1 MWAGVDPKTNKP
13 WKADWIKKS
22 EVSAPAIAEWE
33 ESKRAKG
40 SRNGIKLKGIQLVVQ
55 NHSSGS
61 SSDYQPTQS
70 AAGPIA
76 DSSPV
81 LPLHRSRR
89 KRWKSA
95 PEDEDE
101 IEDSLEYRSLRAS
114 PRARLGISESP
125 FVEFSQ
131 KSASFDRTEYL
142 EYSDLPSS
150 QPASHDPSCGQG
162 GFSPPLY
169 SQPKRLFRLA
179 TLHFDIDE
187 EVPDSQPSF
196 PSSAYI
202 STVEGS
208 ADLSGSTV
216 EGGVDKVNE
225 GDDGVEDNNT
235 LLAAGAQPRSPWNR
249 QDDRYGDTFTD
260 FLGPLL
266 QGHPARV
273 QVTESGRP
281 RSKLETVS
289 TQDEGWPRNFASQPA
304 ELDRSIESSLLH
316 PPSRSPFPYTG
327 LGDEDLPHLSLSDSA
342 MADQQSFRSPPPHAG
357 SQTPS
362 STGKLSLRERLAQ
375 ARLGFNDAVSA
386 FRANPSRTEALPG
399 RESPSPALSARPPP
413 ITPQYGPLSRPTG
426 QQASMTPST
435 DVEAE
440 GQKFRT
446 SPPLGKIPQPQSTPS
461 LPSMVQSSTN
471 AHPPPNPSTPQF
483 ESANFASQLQVS
495 LSRLPGGD
503 HEYAPSKAALT
514 QINSYSSLPT
524 SPKLGPGEH
533 VVVVGMSTGQKEAY
547 LQNINN
553 TSRSIQ
559 DYCSGESQDD
569 EQLQKDISGLLR
581 TAGQIAT
588 HLDLATN
595 QPLDWEQLDVGY
607 ALLHPKFEFLMA
619 FFDAIR
625 YQSLSIAILAEP
637 GKTLD
642 ILELFLKGIKIRCRR
657 ADGFITVSQDEIDG
671 SVNVLLCSTGPKGA
685 RVLGSYASLVI
696 GLDSTFN
703 VEDEQVEKFR
713 IHPLNVGRLSPV
725 LRLVAVN
732 TIEHVMLFLPPQIKH
747 YSPLVMSYV
756 AILRH
761 QAGSLPA
768 ECADEVKE
776 SSKNIAKIIIEMSEN
791 DVETKLVTPD
801 IPALP
806 IYETASQSST
816 IQPSAAAPQAPIP
829 DEFSKVALEQEAP
842 KTVSRTSST
851 CGLPPA
857 PHIGDKRRWEE
868 TSQEIQIAGTEEL
881 PEKKRKVV
889 NTLPTL
895 SDAPD
900 ITHISDS
907 QPTTQAPED
916 TQDQESSM
924 DIDKPE
930 QAVTEASRP
939 VAAPVQEVT
948 KQATKKAENS
958 QDSADSLVVREN
970 GDSEVTEPK
979 DQVSGEGP
987 SDSME
992 GLTYD
997 QSEQAEEAP
1006 SENPRPIIPRDLTD
1020 YRPNVGLESNPKS
1033 TPEAPIEANS
1043 EAIIGQKPDSIAEQ
1057 VDESGRGVVDGNM
1070 EQDDFEYPEFEKPL
1084 KLPPEITLL
1093 QLSSDQL
1100 RQLLIEKSR
1109 ELHDWVNST
1118 SRLQLRFEQTREEV
1132 KTLNSEVKHFRNQVV
1147 SAQERL
1153 TRLNTE
1159 VINLKNER
1167 KQLKQDLQQA
1177 RAALLSSDK
1186 PDVVKMEELRAE
1198 NAKLQEEVASLN
1210 RQLEST
1216 KSEAQYARDAYQEA
1230 TREGGDRA
1238 KEAEEL
1244 RRLNEVLE
1252 RKADERVV
1260 KLRELQF
1267 VNQSK
1272 VKDQQIDK
1280 LKRVLAERDERI
1292 RRLELERNSV
1302 GYKGGRPLGTRA
1314 TSVPRRGSPS
1324 TSRTSSP
1331 GPGTLPGNSAL
1342 PAPVGRDHPTRPF
1355 LSSGRRSG
1363 NNNKE

>member
-1 MWAGVDPKTNKP
+1 
-13 WKADWIKKS
+13 
-22 EVSAPAIAEWE
+22 
-33 ESKRAKG
+33 
-40 SRNGIKLKGIQLVVQ
+40 
-55 NHSSGS
+55 
-61 SSDYQPTQS
+61 
-70 AAGPIA
+70 
-76 DSSPV
+76 
-81 LPLHRSRR
+81 
-89 KRWKSA
+89 
-95 PEDEDE
+95 
-101 IEDSLEYRSLRAS
+101 
-114 PRARLGISESP
+114 
-125 FVEFSQ
+125 
-131 KSASFDRTEYL
+131 
-142 EYSDLPSS
+142 
-150 QPASHDPSCGQG
+150 
-162 GFSPPLY
+162 
-169 SQPKRLFRLA
+169 
-179 TLHFDIDE
+179 
-187 EVPDSQPSF
+187 
-196 PSSAYI
+196 
-202 STVEGS
+202 
-208 ADLSGSTV
+208 
-216 EGGVDKVNE
+216 
-225 GDDGVEDNNT
+225 
-235 LLAAGAQPRSPWNR
+235 
-249 QDDRYGDTFTD
+249 
-260 FLGPLL
+260 
-266 QGHPARV
+266 
-273 QVTESGRP
+273 
-281 RSKLETVS
+281 
-289 TQDEGWPRNFASQPA
+289 
-304 ELDRSIESSLLH
+304 
-316 PPSRSPFPYTG
+316 
-327 LGDEDLPHLSLSDSA
+327 

-399 RESPSPALSARPPP
+399 RESLSPALPARPPP
-413 ITPQYGPLSRPTG
+413 LAPQHGPLSRSTG
-426 QQASMTPST
+426 QQASMTSSNA
-435 DVEAE
+435 VESE
-440 GQKFRT
+440 GQNFRA
-446 SPPLGKIPQPQSTPS
+446 SPSLGKIPQPQSTPS
-461 LPSMVQSSTN
+461 MPSMVQSSTN
-471 AHPPPNPSTPQF
+471 AHPPPNPSMPQSQ
-483 ESANFASQLQVS
+483 SANFASQLQVS

-514 QINSYSSLPT
+514 QMNSYLSLPT

-559 DYCSGESQDD
+559 EYCSGESQDD
-569 EQLQKDISGLLR
+569 EQVQKDISGLLR
-581 TAGQIAT
+581 TASRIAT

-607 ALLHPKFEFLMA
+607 ALLHPKFEFLKT

-703 VEDEQVEKFR
+703 VENEQVEKFR

-768 ECADEVKE
+768 ECADEVKA

-791 DVETKLVTPD
+791 DVETELVTPD

-816 IQPSAAAPQAPIP
+816 IQPSEAAASQAPIP

-842 KTVSRTSST
+842 KAVSRTSST
-851 CGLPPA
+851 CALPPT
-857 PHIGDKRRWEE
+857 PHTGDKRRWEE
-868 TSQEIQIAGTEEL
+868 TSQEVQVAGTEEL

-889 NTLPTL
+889 DALPTS

-907 QPTTQAPED
+907 QPTTQAPGD
-916 TQDQESSM
+916 TQDQKSSM
-924 DIDKPE
+924 DIDQPE

-939 VAAPVQEVT
+939 VAAPVQEII
-948 KQATKKAENS
+948 KEATKKAENS
-958 QDSADSLVVREN
+958 QDRGDSLIVREN

-979 DQVSGEGP
+979 DQISGEGL
-987 SDSME
+987 SDSIE

-1006 SENPRPIIPRDLTD
+1006 SENQRPIIPRDLTD
-1020 YRPNVGLESNPKS
+1020 YRPNVLESNPKS

-1043 EAIIGQKPDSIAEQ
+1043 EAITGRKPDSIAEQ
-1057 VDESGRGVVDGNM
+1057 VVESGRVVVDGNM
-1070 EQDDFEYPEFEKPL
+1070 EQDDLEYPEFEKPL
-1084 KLPPEITLL
+1084 KLPPGLTLL
-1093 QLSSDQL
+1093 QLSPDQL

-1132 KTLNSEVKHFRNQVV
+1132 KTLNSEVKHSRDQVD
-1147 SAQERL
+1147 SAQERM

-1216 KSEAQYARDAYQEA
+1216 KSEAEYARDAYQEA

-1252 RKADERVV
+1252 RKADERAV

-1292 RRLELERNSV
+1292 RRLELERYSV

-1342 PAPVGRDHPTRPF
+1342 PAPVGRDNHPTRPF

-1363 NNNKE
+1363 NNKE